1 MRRLPSFALLLAVF
15 GLVTLALPAAAQ
27 NASVTGTWELS
38 WETPRGAQTTTFVFA
53 QDGMNVTG
61 TATMRRGENTME
73 VPVKNGMLHGD
84 QLTFSLEFG
93 MGERT
98 MTQTFAA
105 TVKGDTMEGKMTT
118 PRGETPFKGVKK
130 AS

>member
-1 MRRLPSFALLLAVF
+1 MRRVPSLAAVLAALATLAF
-15 GLVTLALPAAAQ
+15 ALPASAQ
-27 NASVTGTWELS
+27 SIAGTWELT
-38 WETPRGAQTTTFVFA
+38 WEGRQGPQTTTFVFA

-61 TATMRRGENTME
+61 TAQMRRGENTME

-93 MGERT
+93 MGQRT

-105 TVKGDTMEGKMTT
+105 TVKGDAMEGKVTT
-118 PRGETPFKGVKK
+118 PRGENPFKGVRKP
-130 AS
+130 S

>member
-1 MRRLPSFALLLAVF
+1 MRRARFLTGFLAV
-15 GLVTLALPAAAQ
+15 LAALALALPAAAQ
-27 NASVTGTWELS
+27 NTSLAGTWELS

-105 TVKGDTMEGKMTT
+105 TVKGDAMEGKMTT

-130 AS
+130 PS

>member
-1 MRRLPSFALLLAVF
+1 MRRAPFLAAVLAALTTVAF
-15 GLVTLALPAAAQ
+15 ALPASAQ
-27 NASVTGTWELS
+27 SVAGAWDLS

-61 TATMRRGENTME
+61 TAQIRRGERAME
-73 VPVKNGMLHGD
+73 VPIKNGMLHGD

-98 MTQTFAA
+98 MTQTFTA
-105 TVKGDTMEGKMTT
+105 TVKGDAMEGKMTT
-118 PRGETPFKGVKK
+118 PRGENPFKGVRKQG
-130 AS
+130 

>member
-1 MRRLPSFALLLAVF
+1 MLRAPSLAAGLAALATLVF
-15 GLVTLALPAAAQ
+15 ALPASAQ
-27 NASVTGTWELS
+27 SVAGTWELS

-61 TATMRRGENTME
+61 TAQMRRGENTLE

-98 MTQTFAA
+98 MTQTFKA
-105 TVKGDTMEGKMTT
+105 TVKGDAMEGTMTT
-118 PRGETPFKGVKK
+118 ARGENPFKGVRKQG
-130 AS
+130 